1 MVLTYRY
8 RLKDSNQRDQLKR
21 LAGQVNFVWNFS
33 NEIIRENWRRSR
45 KYTSKNDLHV
55 LTKGASKELDINSQT
70 IQAVAYECLLRTQK
84 AKKHVRFRTGRKNLG
99 WIPFNGQTV
108 KYCGDYITYN
118 GFKFRLWEHRKLLPG
133 AEIKTGSF
141 AEDSRGRWYLNLTIE
156 VAEEVAMLPL
166 APNQDIG
173 IDPGT
178 KTVLTTSDGE
188 KFERENL
195 TRDYEEKLAKAQRHR
210 KKRQAKAIHA
220 KIKNKRQDWNH
231 KASHSLTKRYNTI
244 YFGDADSSK
253 LAQTRMAKGVLDAGW
268 YQIFVFLQY
277 KSLRRGGIVLKVS
290 EKFSTVTCSNCLTRC
305 GPSGLSGL
313 SIREWN
319 CQSCGA
325 VHDRDINSATY
336 ILRSGRG
343 TLREEAVSFSPKGSA
358 DYNAISV

>member
-8 RLKDSNQRDQLKR
+8 RLKDSNQRDKLKK

-55 LTKGASKELDINSQT
+55 LTKGASRELDINSQT

-84 AKKHVRFRTGRKNLG
+84 AKKRVRFRTGRKNLG
-99 WIPFNGQTV
+99 WVPFNGQTV

-118 GFKFRLWEHRKLLPG
+118 GLKFRLWEHRKLLAG

-156 VAEEVAMLPL
+156 VADELAMLPL
-166 APNQDIG
+166 APNLDIG

-195 TRDYEEKLAKAQRHR
+195 TRDYEEKLSKAQRHR

-231 KASHSLTKRYNTI
+231 KASHGLAKRYSTI

-268 YQIFVFLQY
+268 YQIFTFLQY

-290 EKFSTVTCSNCLTRC
+290 EKFSTVTCSNCLSRC

-313 SIREWN
+313 SIREWA

-343 TLREEAVSFSPKGSA
+343 TLREESLSFSPKGSV
-358 DYNAISV
+358 DSNAISV

>member
-1 MVLTYRY
+1 M
-8 RLKDSNQRDQLKR
+8 
-21 LAGQVNFVWNFS
+21 
-33 NEIIRENWRRSR
+33 
-45 KYTSKNDLHV
+45 
-55 LTKGASKELDINSQT
+55 
-70 IQAVAYECLLRTQK
+70 
-84 AKKHVRFRTGRKNLG
+84 
-99 WIPFNGQTV
+99 
-108 KYCGDYITYN
+108 
-118 GFKFRLWEHRKLLPG
+118 LPAG

-156 VAEEVAMLPL
+156 VADEAAMLPL
-166 APNQDIG
+166 APNQDVG

-195 TRDYEEKLAKAQRHR
+195 TREYEEKLAKSQRHR
-210 KKRQAKAIHA
+210 KKRQTKSIHA

-231 KASHSLTKRYNTI
+231 KASHSLVRRYNTI

-268 YQIFVFLQY
+268 YQIYTFLQY
-277 KSLRRGGIVLKVS
+277 KSMRRGGIVLKVS
-290 EKFSTVTCSNCLTRC
+290 EKFSTVTCSNCLSRC

-313 SIREWN
+313 SIREWT
-319 CQSCGA
+319 CQSCGV

-343 TLREEAVSFSPKGSA
+343 TLREEAVSYSLKGSSS
-358 DYNAISV
+358 YNAMSV